1 MRGGKC
7 VNVTCMDAKC
17 VDVKCV
23 DVKCVGERR
32 CASAIPNS
40 FLV

>member
-1 MRGGKC
+1 